1 MTAEV
6 GDVII
11 NNQFIIFSTL
21 SLLPVKDV
29 DVVELKSLNDISN
42 NNEKYDFLI
51 GKLIQNGTIYLDIYE
66 NVLKNIGVI
75 EFTGYGKLCIIE
87 KILQYAVEIMGKLYV
102 SLWKII
108 IFDIYT
114 GCMAIFMLK
123 AQ

>member
-1 MTAEV
+1 M
-6 GDVII
+6 
-11 NNQFIIFSTL
+11 
-21 SLLPVKDV
+21 LPVKDV

-87 KILQYAVEIMGKLYV
+87 KIL
-102 SLWKII
+102 
-108 IFDIYT
+108 
-114 GCMAIFMLK
+114 
-123 AQ
+123 